1 MDREKIY
8 VALGTNI
15 GNKQENL
22 QKALA
27 LMNDEGIKVIKTSS
41 WYITEPY
48 GFIDQDVFLNGVA
61 EVAFSGE
68 AAQLLNKLLQIEKKM
83 MRVRKIHWGPRIID
97 LDIILFGQK
106 IINEPG
112 LTIPHS
118 DMHNRDFVLRPF
130 VEIAPEAVHPVFQKT
145 IKQLFDEIQSP

>member
-1 MDREKIY
+1 MVSLIR
-8 VALGTNI
+8 
-15 GNKQENL
+15 
-22 QKALA
+22 
-27 LMNDEGIKVIKTSS
+27 M
-41 WYITEPY
+41 
-48 GFIDQDVFLNGVA
+48 FFLNGVA